1 MVVRVN
7 TLSPISGNCSVIL
20 ESEENKMN
28 RQDYL
33 ELKNNMPSF
42 YNGRKVKLYYYGS
55 KGAQR
60 ILLMA
65 SSFEGNKLEHVY
77 KKPSMKKQRAFA
89 DVYQMYLND
98 ESASGFKICSH
109 NCQSFSVSWSTPTC
123 VEFLTSKTEH
133 IVVF

>member
-1 MVVRVN
+1 
-7 TLSPISGNCSVIL
+7 
-20 ESEENKMN
+20 MN

-42 YNGRKVKLYYYGS
+42 YNGRQVKLYHYGS

-60 ILLMA
+60 ILYMA
-65 SSFEGNKLEHVY
+65 ISNEGYNLHDVY
-77 KKPSMKKQRAFA
+77 KTPSIEKQRAF
-89 DVYQMYLND
+89 DEVYKRFLSD
-98 ESASGFKICSH
+98 ETAEGFKICSH
-109 NCQSFSVSWSTPTC
+109 NCQGFSVSWSTPTC